1 MLDQEAIFILKL
13 LMNIT
18 KTSLIL
24 ELESKLLEALGRI
37 KDMEEQEEEL
47 FSTGRLGVDLLTLL
61 STVDFLGKHIISQ
74 SP

>member
-1 MLDQEAIFILKL
+1 
-13 LMNIT
+13 
-18 KTSLIL
+18 
-24 ELESKLLEALGRI
+24 
-37 KDMEEQEEEL
+37 MEEQEEEL